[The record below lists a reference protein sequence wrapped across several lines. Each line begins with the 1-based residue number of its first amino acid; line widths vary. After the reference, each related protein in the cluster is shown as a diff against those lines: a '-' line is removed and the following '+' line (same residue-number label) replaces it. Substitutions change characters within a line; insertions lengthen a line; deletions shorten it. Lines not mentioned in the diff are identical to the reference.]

1 MATAFTLTGRFFE
14 LTGARNLRIDASV
27 RGLNAGT
34 KAHGVRPHRH
44 NNVAYNFLGV
54 NFVLRGRGRYIDAA
68 GKAYELAPGVL
79 FHRFPGV
86 LHSTHFDPASDYAEF
101 FVVFDN
107 LTGEQL
113 MKLGMI
119 APQPVVNVGV
129 DPIVLEEFKHLV
141 KQLRLHEFQL
151 PSRDLLVEAVRFVN
165 GLYKRERNNRVLG
178 FWDRTIQ
185 DACLML
191 EHHLDERVR
200 LESIAE
206 KLNVSYAAFRK
217 HFTKTM
223 GLSPNDYRIRHRL
236 EESQQLLRGTS
247 VKEVAQ
253 MLGYCDCFAFST
265 QFKRRFGISPSAY
278 QRQQHYT
285 FVVHDTKER
294 SARSGR

>member
-1 MATAFTLTGRFFE
+1 MAAATFTLNDRFFE
-14 LTGARNLRIDASV
+14 MSGARNLRIDGNV
-27 RGLNAGT
+27 RGLNAGS
-34 KAHGVRPHRH
+34 KAHGTRPHRH
-44 NNVAYNFLGV
+44 NNVAYSFLGV

-68 GKAYELAPGVL
+68 GKSYELEPGVL

-86 LHSTHFDPASDYAEF
+86 LHSTHFDPTSDYAEF
-101 FVVFDN
+101 YVVFDTI
-107 LTGEQL
+107 TGDQL
-113 MKLGMI
+113 LKLGLI
-119 APQPVVNVGV
+119 APQPVIKVGI

-141 KQLRLHEFQL
+141 KQLRLHEFQV
-151 PSRDLLVEAVRFVN
+151 PSRDLLIEGVRFVN

-191 EHHLDERVR
+191 EHNLDERVR

-206 KLNVSYAAFRK
+206 KLGVSYAAFRK

-236 EESQQLLRGTS
+236 EASQQILLTTS

-253 MLGYCDCFAFST
+253 MLGYCDSFAFSA
-265 QFKRRFGISPSAY
+265 QFKRRFGISPSAH
-278 QRQQHYT
+278 QRRQYYAP
-285 FVVHDTKER
+285 VVVR
-294 SARSGR
+294 APG